1 MDFKHKESKSNL
13 KKNFIEK
20 AKNLNFNLNSINTK
34 KSIKKIKFP
43 QNRRYAFSTYDDKD
57 IEINKDYV
65 YKFLKKF
72 PTSRNVQDIKNVAE
86 YLSKNYQYFS
96 KVKKEQGINKLE
108 FITKICRLEFAKKGS
123 TIIEF
128 GDTGEKFYVV
138 MEGVVEIF
146 RPNFIEIKE
155 TPRNFFKF
163 LKKIKEK
170 DGESKRYKRIRNK
183 NSKIL
188 TMIEEQINTESKV
201 YNGFENLDIEETFYN
216 EIEEKMGEYGTDFY
230 FGDIALIKNTQRNA
244 TVKAK
249 KDCFLLTININD
261 YNKAILEFQK
271 KQFSNEIENFL
282 NSYSFFHNFEND
294 KIVKLFNFFNK
305 IELFNGDYLY
315 KQNMDSNSI
324 YIIYSG
330 SFIAYSFV
338 SFPWINDYI
347 NYIDYS
353 EKNIIKFLIN
363 NRHIKIDELIKII
376 KEFQE
381 PNKSKKKEIKHNE
394 KMFIIDQ
401 NQTKDN
407 LYTLKR
413 DEEKLNSPEYIFKLK
428 LKIVNYKDVLG
439 LEEAFEFK
447 KRFCYYK
454 CISDKAEIREIKI
467 TDLIRIMLGLP
478 KKDLNDLFHIIQ
490 ARKKLMKNQ
499 ILKSLERLDK
509 KLVLNFDLRYEN
521 LIKTN
526 ETEDLD
532 KKTEVLFSTIKVK
545 GYKTSIQDL
554 LDNQI
559 TSFPHEENPSPKSL
573 LKKIKRRNK
582 SSEELLHNFYKQK
595 STLNEFKFNAM
606 KTNINLIK
614 NGLAKTNYLTVNS
627 QNNTPNNIYSIKSS
641 ETNFITPINS
651 YKIGRNPLMPLNYK
665 STSSFGTIIKNDIKG
680 TITRKSIENIKN
692 KSMERKNNNKL
703 SLKKH
708 KIFPFLS
715 GSESIKNSKNNS
727 ENKKLKI
734 NIRNSCKNIKGFFS
748 HKEKEY
754 KGLFNIFNHFD
765 KNFYLGGQFSKKFKK
780 EYNLRYKF
788 D

>member
-96 KVKKEQGINKLE
+96 KVKKEQGISKLE

-138 MEGVVEIF
+138 MEGIVEIF

-155 TPRNFFKF
+155 TPRNFFKL

-188 TMIEEQINTESKV
+188 TMIEEQINNESKV

-467 TDLIRIMLGLP
+467 TDLIRIMLGMP

-665 STSSFGTIIKNDIKG
+665 STSSFGTIKNDTKG
-680 TITRKSIENIKN
+680 TITRKSIESIKN
-692 KSMERKNNNKL
+692 KSMERKTNNKL

-715 GSESIKNSKNNS
+715 GNENVKNSKNNS